1 MKVTATVL
9 GCNGISWTI
18 CKRSTHRSRQITTPK
33 PHSILTCR
41 VLFLAFSQQCQS
53 NCFDFRC
60 CMNRAELGPAL
71 TSELLRLIDKTPK
84 SFVKNKSVALRY
96 TYLTALIYSSL
107 SVILCSNLCIFILGI
122 GCRCLYRQNS
132 SHAQK
137 AELPSSAESSP
148 VKQWQLLSAVCLERL
163 PQITTPMNSIETRV
177 SAMLLDVENE
187 NSSLSDH
194 ELRHLDDL

>member
-1 MKVTATVL
+1 MQWHQLDHMQTIYTSLQTDNHTKTSLDFDMPYAFPGTQPTVSKQL
-9 GCNGISWTI
+9 LW
-18 CKRSTHRSRQITTPK
+18 
-33 PHSILTCR
+33 
-41 VLFLAFSQQCQS
+41 FSLLHES
-53 NCFDFRC
+53 LKD
-60 CMNRAELGPAL
+60 RAELGPAL

-107 SVILCSNLCIFILGI
+107 SVILCSNLCTFILGI